1 MTVPSSSRGKR
12 SGAIRSSTASSHAN
26 SASATHEKSSD
37 GERRSDWAEYF
48 EGLGLRTMR
57 CAGPQATTCALSLE
71 RRCPL
76 HDEADF
82 IFYDQESLTPELES
96 QLRQL
101 PPLAP
106 IAYARSERDARGRQ
120 FPVATDIF
128 SGRRPE
134 R

>member
-12 SGAIRSSTASSHAN
+12 SGAIRSSTASS
-26 SASATHEKSSD
+26 SLTVLVMSRD

-48 EGLGLRTMR
+48 EGFGLRTMR
-57 CAGPQATTCALSLE
+57 CAGPQATTCALSLD

-76 HDEADF
+76 
-82 IFYDQESLTPELES
+82 QESLTPELES

>member
-12 SGAIRSSTASSHAN
+12 SGAIRSSTASS
-26 SASATHEKSSD
+26 SLTVLVMSRD

-48 EGLGLRTMR
+48 EGFGLRTMR
-57 CAGPQATTCALSLE
+57 CAGPQATTCALSLD

-76 HDEADF
+76 HEEADF

>member
-1 MTVPSSSRGKR
+1 MTIPSSSRGKR
-12 SGAIRSSTASSHAN
+12 SGAIRSSTASS
-26 SASATHEKSSD
+26 SLTVLVMSGD

-48 EGLGLRTMR
+48 GGLGLQTMR
-57 CAGPQATTCALSLE
+57 CAGPQATTCALSLN

-76 HDEADF
+76 HEEADF
-82 IFYDQESLTPELES
+82 IIYDQESVTPELDS
-96 QLRQL
+96 QVRHL
-101 PPLAP
+101 PPEAP